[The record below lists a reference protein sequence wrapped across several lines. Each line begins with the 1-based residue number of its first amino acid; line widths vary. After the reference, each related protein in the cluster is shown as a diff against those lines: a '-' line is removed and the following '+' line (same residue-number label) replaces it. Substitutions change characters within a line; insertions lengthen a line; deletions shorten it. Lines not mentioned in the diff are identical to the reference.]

1 MTAFRSLPRFAMTA
15 CFVFLV
21 AGLAACAKQPD
32 PQTNL
37 AKAGARAN
45 MGDFTVFAVEAE
57 PGTNLVQ
64 PTVLYKNRD
73 ISQPGDPV
81 REMTPGKIVLNFPQP
96 GCESMKVETFTGG
109 ANCCF
114 GYYLLTTCPDGP
126 HAAYIEPQNGGVGD
140 AEQKLRAYPI
150 DDPAFFY
157 YEPQNQTGGTK
168 LSLSRVDSPRITRF
182 LVFDNGVWRAD
193 HAGEL
198 AAAYKALL
206 DQARKD
212 KTMNKAAR
220 AISMAYYS
228 LMAGGKTAA
237 AERLL
242 KQALPREYT
251 HLTPAI
257 MKDIQTSVSSFNP
270 VRSLTVTQ

>member
-1 MTAFRSLPRFAMTA
+1 MTVFRSLPRTA
-15 CFVFLV
+15 AAVCLILLA
-21 AGLAACAKQPD
+21 AGFAACAKQPGPQAD
-32 PQTNL
+32 P
-37 AKAGARAN
+37 AN
-45 MGDFTVFAVEAE
+45 TSAHASMGDFTVFAEAD

-64 PTVLYKNRD
+64 PAVLYKNRD

-81 REMTPGKIVLNFPQP
+81 RELTPGKTVQNFPLP
-96 GCESMKVETFTGG
+96 GCESMKVEMFTGG

-114 GYYLLTTCPDGP
+114 GYYILTTCPDGG
-126 HAAYIEPQNGGVGD
+126 HAGYIEPQNGGVGD

-168 LSLSRVDSPRITRF
+168 LSLSRADSPRITRF
-182 LVFDNGVWRAD
+182 LVFDNGAWRTD

-198 AAAYKALL
+198 SAAYKALL
-206 DQARKD
+206 AHVRQD

-228 LMAGGKTAA
+228 LMAGGKPVA

-242 KQALPREYT
+242 QQSLPRE
-251 HLTPAI
+251 HARLAPAI
-257 MKDIQTSVSSFNP
+257 MADIQASINGFNP